1 MFNIFNQ
8 NDQEANKEETE
19 WASVKFSIT
28 HPGQPPKVSVSIED
42 YDEISLN
49 SLCCIIALLGEDYV
63 TVETINVIKSHFMNS
78 ENEQAF
84 VSIAQKLGE
93 MEAFKIQFKEEA
105 RKAKKKRV
113 EPCIKPSEL
122 A

>member
-1 MFNIFNQ
+1 
-8 NDQEANKEETE
+8 
-19 WASVKFSIT
+19 
-28 HPGQPPKVSVSIED
+28 
-42 YDEISLN
+42 
-49 SLCCIIALLGEDYV
+49 
-63 TVETINVIKSHFMNS
+63 MNS

-105 RKAKKKRV
+105 RKAKKKRM

>member
-1 MFNIFNQ
+1 MFNIFN
-8 NDQEANKEETE
+8 NDKGENREETE
-19 WASVKFSIT
+19 WASVKFYIT
-28 HPGQPPKVSVSIED
+28 NPGQPPKVSVTLED
-42 YDEISLN
+42 YDEVSLN
-49 SLCCIIALLGEDYV
+49 SLCCIIALLGEDFV
-63 TVETINVIKSHFMNS
+63 TVETINVIKNHLMNS

-93 MEAFKIQFKEEA
+93 MEAFKIQFKEEV
-105 RKAKKKRV
+105 KKQKKKRV